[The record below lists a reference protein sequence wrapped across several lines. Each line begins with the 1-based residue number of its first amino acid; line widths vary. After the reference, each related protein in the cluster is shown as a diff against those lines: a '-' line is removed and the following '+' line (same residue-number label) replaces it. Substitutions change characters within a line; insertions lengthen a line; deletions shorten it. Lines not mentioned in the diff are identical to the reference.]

1 MGGVDPTLPERL
13 WETARPPPPQP
24 SMTEEMIQLAS
35 PQPRSLA
42 HYPCLLATL
51 KGRGH
56 GLVAARDLE
65 AGEVVLRSERMGHAI
80 RMKHEQVP
88 CVCRHAATL
97 VPSLVRACCTRA
109 HRHTPR
115 AYACM
120 HTRACIRTH
129 AHARSQYWCVE
140 CLRHRLPSWS
150 PPLPVACQVNGR
162 VRVREGEGEGEGE
175 GARKARARMMERE
188 REDREGERGQEQ
200 ASDAQTL
207 VHAHMHTHI
216 HSRTRAHTH
225 THSHTWSH
233 THTYAHTCTHTHPR
247 ARSHSLHMTNTWTSC
262 TQRTGL

>member
-1 MGGVDPTLPERL
+1 
-13 WETARPPPPQP
+13 
-24 SMTEEMIQLAS
+24 MIQLAS

-207 VHAHMHTHI
+207 ASKRCTDARARAHAHA
-216 HSRTRAHTH
+216 HSL
-225 THSHTWSH
+225 SH
-233 THTYAHTCTHTHPR
+233 ACTHTHTLTHTVTHAHLRPHLHPHAPTR
-247 ARSHSLHMTNTWTSC
+247 AFT
-262 TQRTGL
+262 